1 MSELD
6 QLDTTHS
13 TWHNVYLNGTVKKSH
28 HLDWLFQLKVSFSIC
43 TTMDNLRDRKL
54 GGESQGKT
62 VLHQTVFK
70 TKQNQQQQKLEK
82 QKIHLIVINIH

>member
-28 HLDWLFQLKVSFSIC
+28 HLDRLFQLKVSFSIC

-54 GGESQGKT
+54 GGESQDKT
-62 VLHQTVFK
+62 LLHQTVFK
-70 TKQNQQQQKLEK
+70 IKQNETKPTTTK
-82 QKIHLIVINIH
+82 TRKTKDTSNCY